1 MPAALDEPIMAS
13 INHWSG
19 LESVP
24 DAWALGEKM
33 LLKYVPSPIIG
44 KYVVFSLVFA
54 SLNL

>member
-24 DAWALGEKM
+24 DAWGLGEKT
-33 LLKYVPSPIIG
+33 LLKYVPSPMIG
-44 KYVVFSLVFA
+44 EQVVFQFSICKP
-54 SLNL
+54 